1 MVFPP
6 SPELLF
12 FHICYSNYLKLP
24 QSKDNFRY
32 KVKRGPIS
40 FFPFT
45 PQHQV
50 NCSAFIH
57 LSSVFVLKQRSRQRN
72 KKSNYSFQ
80 QDVMTAALVVRRKL
94 SFHFTFWVFQTF
106 YELSL
111 NPLNTEKLLFLTT
124 CSCAHDG
131 LVSCNHLDVG
141 CLHPQKLMQHLC
153 KMQLTLTEPIEP
165 WD

>member
-1 MVFPP
+1 
-6 SPELLF
+6 
-12 FHICYSNYLKLP
+12 
-24 QSKDNFRY
+24 
-32 KVKRGPIS
+32 
-40 FFPFT
+40 
-45 PQHQV
+45 
-50 NCSAFIH
+50 
-57 LSSVFVLKQRSRQRN
+57 
-72 KKSNYSFQ
+72 
-80 QDVMTAALVVRRKL
+80 MTAAPVVRRKL

-106 YELSL
+106 YELSS

-165 WD
+165 